1 MTKPKQFKRMVPL
14 LLPILLLVGAIAYHG
29 VFKGELLKA
38 FETTPTLV
46 NVKYDE
52 KTIEDTLKIEKE
64 DSVEIELVAKQD
76 GIYKLPY
83 DENYSLYFL
92 NQKKEETSSSIYTE
106 AQYKLEKIL
115 DKFSKEVSD
124 SSKKEESEEENYF
137 RVEKETSKGFFI
149 LSLKKDQTQRI
160 RIERKS
166 SSEINID
173 ILNALSEEEKQTFL
187 QFKSVEP
194 EPSSTSESEQR
205 TKDSSKKAAAKEEI
219 TQPSQA
225 TTNSSDT
232 VATEESKPTSST
244 EATTSKNEQEEVEEK
259 KANKE
264 ASSTSTSETKKE
276 TTEEKK
282 NETKQSEYKK
292 ILDVETKTTKKT
304 LSSLEKEKYTEEDS
318 LVTPLYLG
326 ETKES
331 KNSKKAKATS
341 PIIVRDAK
349 ISVKTGTSSFDTG
362 NDNPGYDSSPD
373 NNLVRSYD
381 QVAYLVSFSIQST
394 STTKKYEN
402 IRYRVI
408 SNLSNAVTIDGSVPR
423 KNAEIA
429 NGEYVEHSSGD
440 GSQYSEGVMESVI
453 SDTGQVFVPVIAN
466 VFGMDNG
473 DKIKPT
479 FKLEIVEADDI
490 STGETVVFNNIYDAS
505 SNPENIK
512 LSVPDTF
519 VSSKPSIDI
528 KLVQGVEKD
537 SSVIGSSDP
546 NFSTYNVG
554 TFTVLKPLVGRDPD
568 DFRGTA
574 LPKGDITY
582 TIKQRGTYRKIG
594 SGEDKDL
601 DSTQFIGWSLKGY
614 SIPENDRST
623 ATWTKN
629 GTVNESAL
637 DGSILAVPRG
647 KTEEFHM
654 NQPSQDHEKIG
665 VYNSGSV
672 TATDGHLNTQIVNKN
687 YARTVNPYTYTMD
700 GKRMTEECFSSLE
713 MIYSWKRTRTDEV
726 AATDNWESYTISLY
740 VDSINYDGI
749 SQGGNSEV
757 KFLKIIEKIL
767 GYSSIPAVYR
777 PSNLLVNSVTTY
789 GDQYFCNVTPGYIGN
804 YNTGNAHVFPG
815 EEIIVSCGL
824 GFIQRGKGNNGAQII
839 HMWDPTGFEYD
850 DTREPFQLDVW
861 KRFSTELTSSYKYGV
876 ARNINLTAPYTQK
889 MSNTVNEMAKYNWY
903 TTPAEAKLH
912 GVISAVV
919 CESFYEARGDTDGT
933 IAINTAVPLKVLDS
947 YGDTNPSGNRKAFFA
962 TSRLINKDGENIEES
977 LYPNVSRDKTD
988 SEGTAHYE
996 ATTFDAD
1003 GNVINK
1009 NMQYLNYVAESI
1021 YVDPFHVTTK
1031 TKVEKPLYQTNED
1044 IDITVNGNYVGTSSV
1059 NYDSALNVTLPKGIH
1074 YKAGTAKDTVNNI
1087 TLPDPTPIQ
1096 NANGTTTLR
1105 WTLSEVD
1112 INRGSE
1118 IKFSATSDFTQIK
1131 FKESGYTDR
1140 LKVETVGEMWV
1151 SGSPDTKDKSDLST
1165 RTSTDDLILQMVQQV
1180 ILSKETSKPLIELG
1194 NNDPVNSDNSITY
1207 KVKMVNESAAAIPN
1221 AKLLDILP
1229 NNNDKRGTIFN
1240 GTYTVEEI
1248 TVNVPGAKIT
1258 FSNDSFDPATS
1269 DPRTISNSGSWS
1281 AYTPGVTP
1289 KAQIKDAKSILV
1301 SHDSLAVGE
1310 TIELTI
1316 KIQPTGQKAG
1326 DLLVNNA
1333 AMNSDL
1339 NLPVN
1344 SQMTWTRVYGR
1355 DLSGYVW
1362 YDDDYDGLIGTKS
1375 DGSPEDSV
1383 ANIPVK
1389 LYRTSQNDVSYKD
1402 KLVKESLTGEKFV
1415 NDSGDSLIK
1424 TDADGKYTFTNLPEG
1439 EYIAE
1444 FVIEDIVVTKKIVI
1458 VTKKKVGNDDTLN
1471 SKADPT
1477 TFKTDEYN
1485 QPVLSE
1491 LPTECNP
1498 DEYIYSVKNVN
1509 AGLTRLSKIRLFK
1522 YEEGTVID
1530 VNKNGTLEP
1539 EEIEA
1544 STTNA
1549 LEGAEFQVYKG
1560 KKDDPDTIKD
1570 ENKIGTPVKTGSDG
1584 WLEFASLPPGF
1595 YTIVE
1600 TQAPAGFELL
1610 KNPIEVEV
1618 PTYNYIA
1625 IVHVPDKGHTKLPF
1639 TGSTKA
1645 MRIILIAAACLLVV
1659 GMTGVFLHFRP
1670 IKVRGGN

>member
-29 VFKGELLKA
+29 LFKGELLKA
-38 FETTPTLV
+38 FETSPTLV
-46 NVKYDE
+46 NVKYDG
-52 KTIEDTLKIEKE
+52 KTIEDTLKLEKE

-76 GIYKLPY
+76 GIYKLLY
-83 DENYSLYFL
+83 NENYSLLFL
-92 NQKKEETSSSIYTE
+92 NQKKEETSYPIYTE
-106 AQYKLEKIL
+106 AQYKLDKKL
-115 DKFSKEVSD
+115 DKFSKEISD
-124 SSKKEESEEENYF
+124 SSEKEEAEEENYF
-137 RVEKETSKGFFI
+137 RVEKEINQGFFI

-160 RIERKS
+160 KIERKTF
-166 SSEINID
+166 SEINVD
-173 ILNALSEEEKQTFL
+173 ISNALSEEENQIFL

-194 EPSSTSESEQR
+194 EISSTSESEPS
-205 TKDSSKKAAAKEEI
+205 TKASSKKEAAKEE
-219 TQPSQA
+219 TTKPSQEI
-225 TTNSSDT
+225 THSSDT
-232 VATEESKPTSST
+232 VATEESKPTSSS

-259 KANKE
+259 KTSNE
-264 ASSTSTSETKKE
+264 ATSTSTSENKTE
-276 TTEEKK
+276 TTEEKQK
-282 NETKQSEYKK
+282 ETKQSEYKK

-318 LVTPLYLG
+318 LVTPMYLG
-326 ETKES
+326 ETKDS
-331 KNSKKAKATS
+331 KDSKKAKATS

-402 IRYRVI
+402 IRYRVV
-408 SNLSNAVTIDGSVPR
+408 SNLSNAVTIDGNVPR

-429 NGEYVEHSSGD
+429 NGEYINHSSGD

-453 SDTGQVFVPVIAN
+453 SDTGQIFVPVVAN

-473 DKIKPT
+473 EKIKPT
-479 FKLEIVEADDI
+479 FKLEIVEADDVA
-490 STGETVVFNNIYDAS
+490 TGETVVFNNVYDALDI
-505 SNPENIK
+505 SN
-512 LSVPDTF
+512 LAVPDTII
-519 VSSKPSIDI
+519 SSKPSIDI

-537 SSVIGSSDP
+537 SSVIGSTNP

-554 TFTVLKPLVGRDPD
+554 TVTVLKPLVGRDPD
-568 DFRGTA
+568 DFRGTSF
-574 LPKGDITY
+574 PKGDITY

-594 SGEDKDL
+594 SGVDQNL

-614 SIPENDRST
+614 SVPENDRST
-623 ATWTKN
+623 ADWTKN

-647 KTEEFHM
+647 KTEEFHI

-665 VYNSGSV
+665 VYNSGTV
-672 TATDGHLNTQIVNKN
+672 TATDGHLNTQVINKN

-713 MIYSWKRTRTDEV
+713 MIYSWNRTRTDEV
-726 AATDNWESYTISLY
+726 AASDNWQRYTISLY

-757 KFLKIIEKIL
+757 KFLKIIEKLL

-777 PSNLLVNSVTTY
+777 SSDVLVNPNSVY
-789 GDQYFCNVTPGYIGN
+789 GDKYFSNVTPGYTGT
-804 YNTGNAHVFPG
+804 YNSGNAHVFPG
-815 EEIIVSCGL
+815 EELYFSCGL
-824 GFIQRGKGNNGAQII
+824 GFLQRGVENNGTQII
-839 HMWDPTGFEYD
+839 VMWDPTGFEYD
-850 DTREPFQLDVW
+850 DSREPFLFDNW
-861 KRFSTELTSSYKYGV
+861 KRFSTGHTTSYKYGV
-876 ARNINLTAPYTQK
+876 AKNINSTAPFTMK
-889 MSNTVNEMAKYNWY
+889 MSNTVNETARYNWY
-903 TTPAEAKLH
+903 ATPAEAKLQ
-912 GVISAVV
+912 GDISAVL
-919 CESFYEARGDTDGT
+919 CETFYDARGDTDGT
-933 IAINTAVPLKVLDS
+933 IGINNAIPVRSLDS
-947 YGDTNPSGNRKAFFA
+947 YGDKNPSGNRKTCFA
-962 TSRLINKDGENIEES
+962 TSRLISRDGGNIEES
-977 LYPNVSRDKTD
+977 LYPNVPRDKTD
-988 SEGTAHYE
+988 SAGTAHYE
-996 ATTFDAD
+996 PTTFDAN
-1003 GNVINK
+1003 GNVLSL
-1009 NMQYLNYVAESI
+1009 NMDYLNFVAESI
-1021 YVDPFHVTTK
+1021 YVDSFHVTTK
-1031 TKVEKPLYQTNED
+1031 TKVGKPLYQTNED
-1044 IDITVNGNYVGTSSV
+1044 IDVTVNGDYVGSSSV
-1059 NYDSALNVTLPKGIH
+1059 DYDSALNVTLPKGVH
-1074 YKAGTAKDTVNNI
+1074 YKAGTAKDTVNN
-1087 TLPDPTPIQ
+1087 TSLPDPIPTSNPD
-1096 NANGTTTLR
+1096 GTTTLR
-1105 WTLSEVD
+1105 WVLSKVD

-1118 IKFSATSDFTQIK
+1118 IKFSATSDFTQIT
-1131 FKESGYTDR
+1131 FKESGYTDK

-1151 SGSPDTKDKSDLST
+1151 TGSPATKDKSDILT
-1165 RTSTDDLILQMVQQV
+1165 RTSSDDLILQMVQQI

-1207 KVKMVNESAAAIPN
+1207 KVKMVNESAAAIPK

-1229 NNNDKRGTIFN
+1229 YHNDGRGTIFN
-1240 GTYTVEEI
+1240 GEYIVEEI
-1248 TVNVPGAKIT
+1248 SVNKEDAEIS
-1258 FSNDSFDPATS
+1258 FSNNSFDPATS
-1269 DPRTISNSGSWS
+1269 DPRTISSSGNWS
-1281 AYTPGVTP
+1281 TFTPGVTT
-1289 KAQIKDAKSILV
+1289 KEQIKNAKSILV

-1310 TIELTI
+1310 TIELTV

-1333 AMNSDL
+1333 AMNSEL

-1362 YDDDYDGLIGTKS
+1362 YDDDYDGLIGTKAN
-1375 DGSPEDSV
+1375 GSPEDPV

-1389 LYRTSQNDVSYKD
+1389 LYRSSQDDTSYKD

-1424 TDADGKYTFTNLPEG
+1424 TDADGKYTFKNLPEG

-1444 FVIEDIVVTKKIVI
+1444 FMIEDIVVTKKIVI
-1458 VTKKKVGNDDTLN
+1458 VTKKKVGSDDTLN
-1471 SKADPT
+1471 SKADPD

-1485 QPVLSE
+1485 QPVLSD
-1491 LPTECNP
+1491 LPAACDP

-1544 STTNA
+1544 KTTNA
-1549 LEGAEFQVYKG
+1549 LEGAEFQLYKG

-1570 ENKIGTPVKTGSDG
+1570 ENKIGSPIATGSDG
-1584 WLEFASLPPGF
+1584 WLEFDGLPPGF

-1600 TQAPAGFELL
+1600 TKAPAGFELL

-1625 IVHVPDKGHTKLPF
+1625 IVHVPDKGQTKLPF

-1645 MRIILIAAACLLVV
+1645 ARIILIVSACLLVI